1 MTHLTFYIF
10 TKFNIKRYKEIQD
23 FKDYGPRL
31 IRGAD
36 EIFLQGDH
44 PP

>member
-10 TKFNIKRYKEIQD
+10 TKFHIKRYKEIQD
-23 FKDYGPRL
+23 FKDCGLRL

-36 EIFLQGDH
+36 EIFLEGGH